1 MLSASRK
8 GPAEDGNSET
18 QSPRDTQRW
27 VTGVAATE
35 AARRASQPGAS
46 TRGARTVSRHQQCKG
61 DGGGIQER
69 ADHYAE
75 LRNKDRDGGDEER
88 QREGAEQGRETGR
101 GKEKHREETAR
112 EIKETEHPW
121 RVTEEQRETEGAQRE
136 QKEKGRDRCRETSRC
151 EIKRGQQRWRGETEG
166 ERGS

>member
-61 DGGGIQER
+61 DGGGASKREQITTQSSGTKTEMAGMKRDREREPSRDVRQEEAKRNTERRQQER
-69 ADHYAE
+69 LKRQSTHGE
-75 LRNKDRDGGDEER
+75 LQKNRER
-88 QREGAEQGRETGR
+88 QKG
-101 GKEKHREETAR
+101 HREN
-112 EIKETEHPW
+112 K
-121 RVTEEQRETEGAQRE
+121 
-136 QKEKGRDRCRETSRC
+136 
-151 EIKRGQQRWRGETEG
+151 KRKGETDAEKLLDV
-166 ERGS
+166 R